1 MEKNKNQ
8 EEKEEE
14 KKSIQGKSGK
24 VRNKK
29 QEKKS

>member
-1 MEKNKNQ
+1 MKEQQMEKNKNP

-29 QEKKS
+29 